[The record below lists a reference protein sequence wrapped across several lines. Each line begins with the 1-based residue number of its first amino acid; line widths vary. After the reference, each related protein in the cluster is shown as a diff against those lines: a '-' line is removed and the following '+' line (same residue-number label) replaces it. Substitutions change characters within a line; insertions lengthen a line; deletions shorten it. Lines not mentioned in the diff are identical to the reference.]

1 MPIRIQNQKIE
12 KWIDEILKR
21 TKYSDPL
28 EYLESRVRS
37 DFDAVIKNKKLP

>member
-21 TKYSDPL
+21 SKFSDPL
-28 EYLESRVRS
+28 EYLEAMVKRDYELV
-37 DFDAVIKNKKLP
+37 AKNKKLP

>member
-21 TKYSDPL
+21 TKFSDPK
-28 EYLESRVRS
+28 EYLEYRVKQDYDS
-37 DFDAVIKNKKLP
+37 VMKNKKLA

>member
-1 MPIRIQNQKIE
+1 VLSIKNPKVE

-28 EYLESRVRS
+28 EYLEARVKQ
-37 DFDAVIKNKKLP
+37 DYDTVNKNKKLP

>member
-12 KWIDEILKR
+12 KRIDEILKR

-28 EYLESRVRS
+28 EYIEHRIKQDYES
-37 DFDAVIKNKKLP
+37 VIKNKKLI